1 MSPQNGTKTGVQ
13 RDAKGRL
20 VKGSGAINPGGRP
33 KQLAHLKSRCQAATD
48 THVVDAWIEEVETH
62 GPDWVKCSELLA
74 AYGYGKPSSAP
85 EDLEAV
91 KDGARPLREAA
102 DEMVAELAKARR

>member
-1 MSPQNGTKTGVQ
+1 MSSPQNGTKTGVQ

-33 KQLAHLKSRCQAATD
+33 KQAAHLRARCQSATD
-48 THVVDAWIEEVETH
+48 ELVVDAWEAEVRAQ

-74 AYGYGKPSSAP
+74 AYGYGKPSSSP
-85 EDLEAV
+85 EDLDAV
-91 KDGARPLREAA
+91 KGNPLSGLTTQEILDAVRRP
-102 DEMVAELAKARR
+102 